1 MNDRKIFNA
10 LKPCLPFYFL
20 AMLLILGMKY
30 GYGKADGEELLW
42 ILAPTCWWVRF
53 LSGIPFQWV
62 PDVGYVSHS
71 ARFIIAKSC
80 SGVQFMMV
88 SIAAL
93 VFSFLHRKKTLGQAV
108 RWMLEAA
115 GISYLYTIFVNGLRI
130 LMSIY
135 LPRLF
140 NGLIFPAGW
149 LTKERLHSIIGIAVY
164 FTALFILYQLADQK
178 TQPVAQKA
186 HSSAQKMQP
195 ADQKAHLADQK
206 AYSSAQKTQPADQKA
221 HLAAQKTQ
229 PADQKAHLA
238 AQKTQPADQKAQ
250 PVGQK
255 ITRMGLNRYLMP
267 LFWYFFMVLGLPFL
281 NGAAWANR
289 QGFFGY
295 ARLIA
300 LVCLSLVLLFN
311 LFRLL
316 AKRVF
321 PKLSNFLKL
330 SKCFSPTASPGAK
343 KPPQDP

>member
-1 MNDRKIFNA
+1 MKDRKILNA
-10 LKPCLPFYFL
+10 LKPCLPFYLL
-20 AMLLILGMKY
+20 ALLLILGMKY
-30 GYGKADGEELLW
+30 GYGKADSEELLW

-53 LSGIPFQWV
+53 LSGIPFQWI

-93 VFSFLHRKKTLGQAV
+93 VFSFLHRKKTLGQAG
-108 RWMLEAA
+108 RWMLDAV
-115 GISYLYTIFVNGLRI
+115 GISYFYTIFVNGLRI

-135 LPRLF
+135 LPHLF
-140 NGLIFPAGW
+140 NGLIFPDGW
-149 LTKERLHSIIGIAVY
+149 LTKDRLHSIIGIAVY

-178 TQPVAQKA
+178 THLP
-186 HSSAQKMQP
+186 
-195 ADQKAHLADQK
+195 DQKTHLSD
-206 AYSSAQKTQPADQKA
+206 QKTQPDRQR
-221 HLAAQKTQ
+221 
-229 PADQKAHLA
+229 
-238 AQKTQPADQKAQ
+238 
-250 PVGQK
+250 
-255 ITRMGLNRYLMP
+255 IIRMGLNRYLMP

-281 NGAAWANR
+281 NGAAWADR

-295 ARLIA
+295 ARLIG

-311 LFRLL
+311 LFHLL

-321 PKLSNFLKL
+321 PKLS
-330 SKCFSPTASPGAK
+330 KCFSKTASPGAE

>member
-10 LKPCLPFYFL
+10 LKPCLPFYLL

-93 VFSFLHRKKTLGQAV
+93 VFSFLHRKKTLGQAG
-108 RWMLEAA
+108 RWLLDAV

-178 TQPVAQKA
+178 TQP
-186 HSSAQKMQP
+186 
-195 ADQKAHLADQK
+195 ADQRAH
-206 AYSSAQKTQPADQKA
+206 SSAQKTQPADQKA
-221 HLAAQKTQ
+221 Q
-229 PADQKAHLA
+229 PF
-238 AQKTQPADQKAQ
+238 
-250 PVGQK
+250 GQK
-255 ITRMGLNRYLMP
+255 IIRMGLNRYLMP
-267 LFWYFFMVLGLPFL
+267 LFWYFFMVLGFPFL

-311 LFRLL
+311 LFHLL